1 MTPVHRAL
9 MIQPAFVHR
18 NCEYAL
24 GSTCD
29 SNAIESFGLT
39 QEPGIRVGRHP
50 KVRGQCAPTTV
61 RRLGLT
67 TDPLHRTDDKCRLSG
82 KLARSQVGN
91 SAITRQS
98 PVKFSKPSP
107 VANSA
112 IGEGLDFEDN
122 AFS

>member
-1 MTPVHRAL
+1 LLEV
-9 MIQPAFVHR
+9 
-18 NCEYAL
+18 
-24 GSTCD
+24 
-29 SNAIESFGLT
+29 
-39 QEPGIRVGRHP
+39 
-50 KVRGQCAPTTV
+50 K
-61 RRLGLT
+61 
-67 TDPLHRTDDKCRLSG
+67 
-82 KLARSQVGN
+82 